1 MALLGERGW
10 TCMRSAGSKGTA
22 DVVAIPTG
30 AHGPESE
37 FDVWALVQ
45 CKLTNANIGPAERLA
60 LTTLAVPA
68 QAVPLVA
75 SRGDKGEG
83 TRVQYN
89 AAHGMWVV
97 FRELTGPGP
106 REWREWVPPEQTQR
120 NDADDST

>member
-22 DVVAIPTG
+22 DVVAVPREEAPTHPG
-30 AHGPESE
+30 SHRPT
-37 FDVWALVQ
+37 WLLVQ
-45 CKLTNANIGPAERLA
+45 CKVTNANIGPAERLA

-89 AAHGMWVV
+89 TAHGMWVV

-106 REWREWVPPEQTQR
+106 KEWREWLPPEQTKD
-120 NDADDST
+120 DADD